1 MQPAATIN
9 EIRECHY
16 DAAQDMLFVLFE
28 PLGEGGIYRTV
39 PEDRH
44 VMRRYRLEDDRLF
57 GISLL
62 FASRRLG
69 GENPRPEA
77 IRQLAEQLVAKYARA
92 RDPQDR
98 LLRP

>member
-1 MQPAATIN
+1 MVQVSVADRI
-9 EIRECHY
+9 HSVDF
-16 DAAQDMLFVLFE
+16 DAAQDMLFILFE

-44 VMRRYRLEDDRLF
+44 VMRRYRLDDDRLF

-69 GENPRPEA
+69 SENPSPEA
-77 IRQLAEQLVAKYARA
+77 IRQLAEQLVTQYG
-92 RDPQDR
+92 
-98 LLRP
+98 

>member
-1 MQPAATIN
+1 MVQVSVADRI
-9 EIRECHY
+9 HSVDF
-16 DAAQDMLFVLFE
+16 DAAQDMLFILFE
-28 PLGEGGIYRTV
+28 PLGEGGIYRAV

-69 GENPRPEA
+69 SENPSPKA
-77 IRQLAEQLVAKYARA
+77 IRQLAEQLVTQYG
-92 RDPQDR
+92 
-98 LLRP
+98 

>member
-1 MQPAATIN
+1 MQPAATTN

-16 DAAQDMLFVLFE
+16 DPAQDMLFVLFE
-28 PLGEGGIYRTV
+28 PLSEGGSYRAV

-69 GENPRPEA
+69 SENPSPRD
-77 IRQLAEQLVAKYARA
+77 IRQLAEQLVVKYADA
-92 RDPQDR
+92 GTMQP
-98 LLRP
+98 